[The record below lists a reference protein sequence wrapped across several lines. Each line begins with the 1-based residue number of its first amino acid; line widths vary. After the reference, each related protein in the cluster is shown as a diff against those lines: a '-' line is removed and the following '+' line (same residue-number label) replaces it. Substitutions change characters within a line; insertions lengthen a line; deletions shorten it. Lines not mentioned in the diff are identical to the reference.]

1 MMDTIFA
8 PATVRGRSAIGVV
21 RISGPESLAAA
32 GQLAGTLP
40 PPRQAGLRWLRDP
53 ETSERLDQA
62 LVLVFPGP
70 ASFTGEDV
78 VEIQTHGSS
87 AVIADVLAALGR
99 IDGLRVAEP
108 GEFTRRALL
117 NQRLDL
123 AQVEGLGDLLAA
135 ETAVQRRQAL
145 EMMEGVLSQLVAGWR
160 DDAMTALGLLEATID
175 FADEE
180 IPEGLAERVE
190 ELLASVESVMEQEL
204 ARAWIGERIR
214 DGFEVAL
221 VGLPNVGKSTLLN
234 CVARRDVALVSAEAG
249 TTRDVLEVRL
259 DLDGLPVTMLDMA
272 GLREAS
278 GVEGAGVMRARER
291 AAAADL
297 RVFLVGVPD
306 EVERLGVSRQSGDLV
321 VLAKA
326 DLRADGGVSGITGQG
341 VDDML
346 RGVSAE
352 LGGRVGRRTTMSRV
366 RQRDAVARAL
376 AAVREARGLLAE
388 GQVELAA
395 EGLRS
400 ALRALDFL
408 VGRVDVEAVLDVI
421 FSNFCVG
428 K

>member
-1 MMDTIFA
+1 MDTIFA

-21 RISGPESLAAA
+21 RISGAEALAAA
-32 GQLAGTLP
+32 ERLAGSLP
-40 PPRQAGLRWLRDP
+40 PPRRAGLRWLRNP
-53 ETSERLDQA
+53 ETGERLDHA
-62 LVLVFPGP
+62 LVLVFPRP

-78 VEIQTHGSS
+78 VELQTHGSS
-87 AVIADVLAALGR
+87 AVVSDVLAALGR
-99 IDGLRVAEP
+99 IDGLRLAEP

-145 EMMEGVLSQLVAGWR
+145 EMMEGALSKLVAGWR
-160 DDAMTALGLLEATID
+160 GELMTALGLLEATID

-180 IPEGLAERVE
+180 IPEDLAERVGGM
-190 ELLASVESVMEQEL
+190 LASVEGVMEREL
-204 ARAWIGERIR
+204 GRAWVGERVR

-234 CVARRDVALVSAEAG
+234 CVARREVALVSAEAG

-272 GLREAS
+272 GLREAH
-278 GVEGAGVMRARER
+278 GVEGAGVLRARER
-291 AAAADL
+291 AASADV
-297 RVFLVGVPD
+297 RVFLV
-306 EVERLGVSRQSGDLV
+306 ESVEELDRLGVDRQPGDV
-321 VLAKA
+321 VVFGKA
-326 DLRADGGVSGITGQG
+326 DLRGGAGVSGVTGQG
-341 VDDML
+341 VDEML
-346 RGVSAE
+346 RQISAE
-352 LGGRVGRRTTMSRV
+352 LAERVGRGTTMSRV
-366 RQRDAVARAL
+366 RQREAVAG
-376 AAVREARGLLAE
+376 AVADVQEARAFLLEA
-388 GQVELAA
+388 QVELAA

-400 ALRALDFL
+400 ALGALDFL